1 MSGIEVCVSLSK
13 TARDVGDNVREA
25 GKVVIKKAEGDMMLD
40 DRGRSFELIGK
51 RERRTSS

>member
-1 MSGIEVCVSLSK
+1 MGGIEGCASLSK

-25 GKVVIKKAEGDMMLD
+25 GKVVIKKAERDMILD